1 MPHHH
6 VLGHLPGPQGACH
19 PSVPSP
25 SAAPA
30 AGHPWEHIPRVSKGS
45 LGPKRDA
52 VLLMRTVALLLFEVL
67 LSLGVELV
75 SSPVLASGAQQG
87 SPATRVP
94 VSVLSFLSSHFGGC
108 RALSCPPCA
117 GRQVLA
123 YRTPH
128 PGGAALPRGC
138 PSRPGLTSRS

>member
-1 MPHHH
+1 MSHHH
-6 VLGHLPGPQGACH
+6 VLGHLPGPQGDCH

-25 SAAPA
+25 SAVPA
-30 AGHPWEHIPRVSKGS
+30 AGHPWEHVPWVSKGS

-52 VLLMRTVALLLFEVL
+52 VLLMCTVALLIFEVL
-67 LSLGVELV
+67 LSLGAELI

-87 SPATRVP
+87 SPATCMP
-94 VSVLSFLSSHFGGC
+94 ASVLSCLSSHISGY
-108 RALSCPPCA
+108 RVRSCPPCA

-123 YRTPH
+123 YRTPR

-138 PSRPGLTSRS
+138 PSRPGLTSCS